1 MTGRSGGRSGGPGR
15 GGGRFS
21 SSGRGGR
28 SANNYNNN
36 SNSKTGLTKEL
47 EGNIFEF
54 GTANAADKMKTT
66 QEKIAD
72 YVGIDMSRPLMVVTD
87 HGQTHSM
94 YVPYAST

>member
-1 MTGRSGGRSGGPGR
+1 MTGRGGGRSGGPGR

-36 SNSKTGLTKEL
+36 NGNKTGLTKEL

-54 GTANAADKMKTT
+54 GTANAAYKMKTT

-72 YVGIDMSRPLMVVTD
+72 YVGIK
-87 HGQTHSM
+87 
-94 YVPYAST
+94 